1 MNTTFQS
8 AERKYRPDI
17 DGLRAIAIISVI
29 AYHAGFPG
37 FSGGFV
43 GVDIF
48 FVISG
53 FLITSL
59 LFNEAM
65 AAGGRVH
72 LGAFYARRVRRL
84 MPAGLLVVAVTLLLG
99 AFVLSPASDEQRNL
113 ARMAIAYSYFGS
125 NFYFFRT
132 TGGYFDAP
140 SFSLP
145 LLHTWSLAVEEQY
158 YLIWP
163 LITVLI
169 FRLAGGQRT
178 ERFMRTRSIQVLG
191 ILLVMSLALS
201 VGTTRAHQNFAF
213 FLLPTRVWE
222 FAIGGMVGLA
232 GTAFYSRLQRW
243 GEWLAIGGLALV
255 VYSIVA
261 LDHSKPFP
269 GWVAMLPVFGSAL
282 LIVGITADEGSQVR
296 RLLSCKPM
304 VFIGLLSYSWYLW
317 HWPLLSLYRI
327 HNLGAQDVAA
337 NALVVVIALLLAW
350 LTYILVEHP
359 IRARRPGPF
368 RGVRSTLFVGLGMML
383 ATLLM
388 GNMLKWWRDYQ
399 AGLEQHRPIVMARS
413 DVSPYRKT
421 CTLNAFRPIGELPT
435 EECIHGADKK
445 HPKILLWG
453 DSHADHVMPMLMEAF
468 PDVAVYQLTM
478 MGCPP
483 AIGYESQVPA
493 TSTYCAEF
501 NQRVL
506 QKIQDLQKEGLQGV
520 VISARWPTYLW
531 ERSISVSEK
540 QLDTVGDPRKMA
552 AARTEVQARFDA
564 TLTALERSGVRVLVL
579 TPNPEMVY
587 LPHLCIGLG
596 KGSLCDVPRTVID
609 TLLGNATAALAEVV
623 SRHSN
628 ARLAQV
634 IDFFCD
640 DQTCFAK
647 RDGKILYIDENHL
660 TATAAIGL
668 AEFLRADLDWLLG
681 RQAVAVQSES
691 MLQTRQQ

>member
-1 MNTTFQS
+1 MNRLTQS

-169 FRLAGGQRT
+169 FRLAGGQRS
-178 ERFMRTRSIQVLG
+178 ERFMRTRSIWVLG
-191 ILLVMSLALS
+191 ALLIASLALS
-201 VGTTRAHQNFAF
+201 IGTTRAHQNFAF

-222 FAIGGMVGLA
+222 FAIGGIVGLA
-232 GTAFYSRLQRW
+232 GTAFYSRLRRW
-243 GEWLAIGGLALV
+243 GEGLAIGGLALV

-261 LDHSKPFP
+261 LDHNIPFP
-269 GWVAMLPVFGSAL
+269 GWIAMLPVFGSAL
-282 LIVGITADEGSQVR
+282 LIVGLTANEDSQVR
-296 RLLSCKPM
+296 RLLSCRPM

-317 HWPLLSLYRI
+317 HWPLLSLYRM
-327 HNLGAQDVAA
+327 HNLGAQDIMA
-337 NALVVVIALLLAW
+337 NALIVVIALLLAW

-399 AGLEQHRPIVMARS
+399 AGLEQYQAVVMART

-421 CTLNAFRPIGELPT
+421 CTLNAYKPIEWPAG
-435 EECIHGADKK
+435 ECIHGPDKK

-483 AIGYESQVPA
+483 VIGYESQVPV

-506 QKIQDLQKEGLQGV
+506 QRIQELKKEGLQGV
-520 VISARWPTYLW
+520 VISARWPMYLW
-531 ERSISVSEK
+531 NRSISVSEK
-540 QLDTVGDPRKMA
+540 QLDIAGDPQKMVT
-552 AARTEVQARFDA
+552 ARTEMEAKFGAMLSVLEQA
-564 TLTALERSGVRVLVL
+564 GVRVLVL

-596 KGSLCDVPRTVID
+596 KGSVCDVSRTVID
-609 TLLGNATAALAEVV
+609 TLLDNSTTALAEVV
-623 SRHSN
+623 SRYPN
-628 ARLAQV
+628 ARLGKM
-634 IDFFCD
+634 INFFCD
-640 DQTCFAK
+640 EQTCYAQ
-647 RDGKILYIDENHL
+647 RDGKILFIDENHL
-660 TATAAIGL
+660 SATAAIGL

-681 RQAVAVQSES
+681 RTVASAQ
-691 MLQTRQQ
+691 